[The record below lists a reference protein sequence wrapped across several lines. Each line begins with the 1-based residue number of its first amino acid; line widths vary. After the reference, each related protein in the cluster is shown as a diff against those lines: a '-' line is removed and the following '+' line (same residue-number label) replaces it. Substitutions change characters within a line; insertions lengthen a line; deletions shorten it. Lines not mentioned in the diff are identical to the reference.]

1 MHKAHYPA
9 MILSEVAAILGIL
22 FAFLLY
28 HWKKVNT
35 DLLADR
41 LRFLYNFSLNKWYFD
56 ELYQK
61 TFVSFTIGLSKFLAW
76 FDAKIIDGIVNAS
89 ALITKEFSFFIGNFD
104 KYVIDGIVN
113 FTAYFNG
120 FAGLL
125 VRRIQ
130 TGKVQSYLALVI
142 FSIVILLFIFK

>member
-1 MHKAHYPA
+1 
-9 MILSEVAAILGIL
+9 MILSEIVAILGIL
-22 FAFLLY
+22 LAFIFY
-28 HWKKVNT
+28 QWKKVNT
-35 DLLADR
+35 DLLTNKI
-41 LRFLYNFSLNKWYFD
+41 RFLYNFSLNKWYFD
-56 ELYQK
+56 EFYHK
-61 TFVSFTIGLSKFLAW
+61 TFVAFTIGLSKLLAW
-76 FDAKIIDGIVNAS
+76 FDSKIIDGIVNAS
-89 ALITKEFSFFIGNFD
+89 AFLTKHFSFFIGNFD

-130 TGKVQSYLALVI
+130 TGKVQSYLAFVI